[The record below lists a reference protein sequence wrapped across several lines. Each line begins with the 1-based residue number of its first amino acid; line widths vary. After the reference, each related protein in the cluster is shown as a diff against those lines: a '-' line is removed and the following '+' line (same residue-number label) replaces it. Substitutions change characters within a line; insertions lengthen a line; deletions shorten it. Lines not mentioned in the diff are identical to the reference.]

1 MRTHEPYFK
10 ARLREL
16 QAAGL
21 AKPRQRAYQPPV
33 PSYVHLVQR
42 LAKRFQREL
51 AHWRVMD
58 VYWVP
63 NEETISI
70 RRLDAVHPR
79 ELPVG
84 AVFMGRY
91 RYPHA
96 TLRFVEDLTT
106 LVTKGER

>member
-1 MRTHEPYFK
+1 MPSHEPYFK

-21 AKPRQRAYQPPV
+21 AKPRERHYVPPV

-42 LAKRFQREL
+42 LARRFQREL
-51 AHWRVMD
+51 SKWRVMD

-63 NEETISI
+63 GEETVSV
-70 RRLDAVHPR
+70 RRLDAVQPR

-96 TLRFVEDLTT
+96 TLRFVEDLTA
-106 LVTKGER
+106 LVTKGD